1 MGINPVSIR
10 RTEGKGRMLGHGIK
24 GSSVEGSRAK
34 GGLKGSSVK
43 GKSTTADDYVDF
55 VTAGTQAAGAYHCSE
70 CGYGITVHDELPKCP
85 MCGGTMWELHDW
97 SPFTQPSRLQ

>member
-10 RTEGKGRMLGHGIK
+10 RTEGKGRMLNHG
-24 GSSVEGSRAK
+24 VEGSSSEGSKAK
-34 GGLKGSSVK
+34 SSFKGE
-43 GKSTTADDYVDF
+43 STTAGDYVDF
-55 VTAGTQAAGAYHCSE
+55 VSAGTQAAGAYHCAE

-85 MCGGTMWELHDW
+85 MCAGTMWELHDW

>member
-10 RTEGKGRMLGHGIK
+10 RTEGKGRMLDHGVH
-24 GSSVEGSRAK
+24 GSSSEGSKAK
-34 GGLKGSSVK
+34 SSLK
-43 GKSTTADDYVDF
+43 GKSTTAGDYVDF
-55 VTAGTQAAGAYHCSE
+55 VSAGTQAAGAYHCSE

-85 MCGGTMWELHDW
+85 MCAGTMWELHDW

>member
-1 MGINPVSIR
+1 
-10 RTEGKGRMLGHGIK
+10 MLDHGVK
-24 GSSVEGSRAK
+24 GSSVEGSTAK
-34 GGLKGSSVK
+34 GGLKG
-43 GKSTTADDYVDF
+43 KSTNAGDYVDF

-85 MCGGTMWELHDW
+85 MCAGTMWELHDW

>member
-10 RTEGKGRMLGHGIK
+10 RTEGKGRMLDHGVE
-24 GSSVEGSRAK
+24 SSSTEGSKAK
-34 GGLKGSSVK
+34 SSLK
-43 GKSTTADDYVDF
+43 GKSTTAGDYVDF
-55 VTAGTQAAGAYHCSE
+55 VSAGTQAAGAYHCAE

-85 MCGGTMWELHDW
+85 MCAGTMWELHDW